1 MIPKRILSALL
12 SSVSAGVVPRT
23 GAAYLAIGRHAEM
36 QALCRDLSLI
46 SQGGASMRFLIGKY
60 GSGKSFLMQ
69 LLRGHALEQGYLCAD
84 CDLSPERR
92 LCASNGGGLATYR
105 ELMRNLSEKTA
116 PEGGALP
123 VVLAKWFSALQS
135 EAAAAGYAPASEA
148 FAKEVSRSIFVVL
161 QQLQTQIGGFDF
173 GAVLSAYYRAD
184 RDGDDETCAAALRWL
199 RGETRTRS
207 EAKASLGVNAVIGDD
222 NWYDYLK
229 LWAVFFTAIGY
240 RGLVIMID
248 ECVNLYKIANRQ
260 SRENNYEKILSMF
273 NDTLQG
279 KAQNLMLL
287 LGGTPRFLEDERRG
301 LYSYDALKSRLCDDR
316 FSASGYADMLSPV
329 IRLKR
334 LSDDELLA
342 LVQRMAR
349 LHGEYYGWQ
358 VRLSDAQLADFVS
371 LCLSRAGADS
381 MITPR
386 EILRDFCAVLNLLY
400 QNPEATYESIVQK
413 TVTLSHAPAKAMTP
427 PVQDVAAQADKP
439 RQASAVTFADLD
451 F

>member
-12 SSVSAGVVPRT
+12 ASVGAGVVSRT
-23 GAAYLAIGRHAEM
+23 GAAYLAIGRGAEM

-46 SQGGASMRFLIGKY
+46 SEGGASMRFLIGKY

-69 LLRGHALEQGYLCAD
+69 LLRGYALEQGFVCAD

-105 ELMRNLSEKTA
+105 ELIRNLSEKTA
-116 PEGGALP
+116 AEGGALT

-135 EAAAAGYAPASEA
+135 EAAAAGFAPGTAEFSDA
-148 FAKEVSRSIFVVL
+148 VNRKIFAVL

-173 GAVLSAYYRAD
+173 GAVLSAYYKAD
-184 RDGDDETCAAALRWL
+184 RDGDDETRAAALRWL

-207 EAKASLGVNAVIGDD
+207 EAKASLAVNAVIGDD

-229 LWAVFFTAIGY
+229 LWAVFFAKIGY
-240 RGLVIMID
+240 LGFVVMID

-279 KAQNLMLL
+279 KAQHLMLL

-316 FSASGYADMLSPV
+316 FSAGGYVDMLSPV

-358 VRLSDAQLADFVS
+358 VRLSDAELEDFVS
-371 LCLSRAGADS
+371 LCLARAGADT

-400 QNPEATYESIVQK
+400 QNPDATYESIVQK
-413 TVTLSHAPAKAMTP
+413 TVTLAHAAPGEEEQDAKETP
-427 PVQDVAAQADKP
+427 
-439 RQASAVTFADLD
+439 ASAAPQKKSTVTFADLD